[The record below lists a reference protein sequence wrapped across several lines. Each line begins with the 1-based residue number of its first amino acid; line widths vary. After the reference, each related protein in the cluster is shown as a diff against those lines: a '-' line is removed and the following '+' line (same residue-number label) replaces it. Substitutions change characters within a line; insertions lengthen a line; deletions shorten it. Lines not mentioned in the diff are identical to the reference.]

1 MIRPE
6 KNANIKIHRDMTETL
21 NDAIPDPFF
30 DGCGMRVLTALR
42 RIIRAVDL
50 HSRRL
55 HTEHQ
60 VTTPQMICLYSLVR
74 GGKMTQS
81 SLAGQV
87 NLSMST
93 VNGIIDRL
101 ESKKLIKR
109 RRATSDRRRVWLEV
123 TESGRTL
130 AESAPI
136 LLQDRLASA
145 LRRLPP
151 LEQAAIA
158 LSLER
163 VVALIRAEGIDASPN
178 LVPDTQFADQGE
190 EASP

>member
-1 MIRPE
+1 MQDKEEI
-6 KNANIKIHRDMTETL
+6 IS
-21 NDAIPDPFF
+21 PDPFF
-30 DGCGMRVLTALR
+30 ESCGMRVLTALR

-55 HTEHQ
+55 YAEHQ

-74 GGKMTQS
+74 AGRTTQS
-81 SLAGQV
+81 KLAAEV

-93 VNGIIDRL
+93 INGIIDRL
-101 ESKKLIKR
+101 ETRKLVKR
-109 RRATSDRRRVWLEV
+109 RRDNSDRRRVWLEV
-123 TESGRTL
+123 TESGRKL

-136 LLQDRLASA
+136 LLQDRLSNA
-145 LRRLPP
+145 LRRLPV

-178 LVPDTQFADQGE
+178 LVPDGQLTERGE